1 MKNNITALIFILT
14 LFLCAKGFSQSKKK
28 YFEGEI
34 FFETKVEIQKRGLDT
49 TKLYDLFGRHSML
62 IFKEG
67 NYKIKSDGNLISEQM
82 YTKATNK
89 FYFVKRNNDNVY
101 WSDCATKGDSIL
113 KIVSNPKKVKILG
126 IVCDELIFYYADR
139 IVSDYYNQDL
149 FAINPKWFKNFT
161 RDNENIVDEKEKAV
175 CLKHK
180 IEYNGFTY
188 IQTAVGFNR
197 KNISNDIFALPTNSI
212 LIEEK

>member
-1 MKNNITALIFILT
+1 MKHKIIPVIFILSF
-14 LFLCAKGFSQSKKK
+14 LFFTNAFSQSKKK

-34 FFETKVEIQKRGLDT
+34 FYEVKVETQKRGMDT
-49 TKLYDLFGRHSML
+49 AKLYDLFGKHTML
-62 IFKEG
+62 TFKEG
-67 NYKIKSDGNLISEQM
+67 NYRIKNDGKLISEQM
-82 YTKATNK
+82 YLRATNK
-89 FYFVKRNNDNVY
+89 FYFIKASNDTIHWN
-101 WSDCATKGDSIL
+101 DCATKGDSIL
-113 KIVSNPKKVKILG
+113 KMVHNPKKVKILG

-139 IVSDYYNQDL
+139 IVSDYYNQNL
-149 FAINPKWFKNFT
+149 FEINPTWFKNFT

-197 KNISNDIFALPTNSI
+197 KNINNNIFALPANSI

>member
-1 MKNNITALIFILT
+1 MKHKIISVIFILSF
-14 LFLCAKGFSQSKKK
+14 LFCTNAFSQSKKK

-34 FFETKVEIQKRGLDT
+34 FYEVKVETQKRGLDT
-49 TKLYDLFGRHSML
+49 TKLYNLFGRHSML
-62 IFKEG
+62 IFKQG

-82 YTKATNK
+82 YSRATNK
-89 FYFVKRNNDNVY
+89 FYFIKQNADTIH

-113 KIVSNPKKVKILG
+113 KMVHNAKKVKILG
-126 IVCDELIFYYADR
+126 IVCDEFIFYYADK

-149 FAINPKWFKNFT
+149 FAINPTWFKNFT

-188 IQTAVGFNR
+188 IQTAVGFNK
-197 KNISNDIFALPTNSI
+197 KNIDNKNFLLPASAI

>member
-1 MKNNITALIFILT
+1 MKYKIIPIIYILAL
-14 LFLCAKGFSQSKKK
+14 LFCTNSFCQSKKK

-34 FFETKVEIQKRGLDT
+34 FYEVKVETQKRGMDT
-49 TKLYDLFGRHSML
+49 TKLYDLFGKHTML
-62 IFKEG
+62 TFKEG
-67 NYKIKSDGNLISEQM
+67 NYKIKNDGKLISEQM
-82 YTKATNK
+82 YLRATNK
-89 FYFVKRNNDNVY
+89 FYFIKTSNDTIH

-113 KIVSNPKKVKILG
+113 KMVHNPKKVKILG
-126 IVCDELIFYYADR
+126 IVCDEFIFYYSDR
-139 IVSDYYNQDL
+139 IVSDYCNQDL
-149 FAINPKWFKNFT
+149 FAIDPTWFKNFT

-188 IQTAVGFNR
+188 IQTAVGFNKKSIDN
-197 KNISNDIFALPTNSI
+197 KNFSLPASAI